1 MNIMMSDSL
10 KERISAKSVEKQMS
24 DRELTDDVNKTK
36 ILKIERDSDRIIL
49 TLECDRQLLALLY
62 NYSIGLVNEISLT
75 SYDLNLKAE
84 NNINFKVIGC
94 LIDYESSLKKI
105 KLTLVVE

>member
-10 KERISAKSVEKQMS
+10 KERVSIKNVEKQMS
-24 DRELTDDVNKTK
+24 DQELANDVEKTK
-36 ILKIERDSDRIIL
+36 VLKIERNDDKIIL

-62 NYSIGLVNEISLT
+62 NYSIGLVNEMKLT

-84 NNINFKVIGC
+84 DNINYKVIGC
-94 LIDYESSLKKI
+94 LIDYAGSLKKI
-105 KLTLVVE
+105 KLTLKVE